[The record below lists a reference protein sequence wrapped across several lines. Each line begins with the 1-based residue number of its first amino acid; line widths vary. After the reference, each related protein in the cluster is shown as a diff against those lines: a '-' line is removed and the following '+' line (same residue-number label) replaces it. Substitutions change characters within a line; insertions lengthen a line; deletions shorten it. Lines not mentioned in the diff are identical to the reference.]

1 MGTGLL
7 NPPSRGT
14 CGLNTPKST
23 LDISHTRTRGAIF
36 LVPARGKEEKPF
48 DGLGLRDLPAGFL
61 VRPPLS
67 VELKTLPLVSKDPTI
82 SICISLN
89 GAPTGSVLLLPL

>member
-48 DGLGLRDLPAGFL
+48 DGLGLRDLPRRFSGKASPFSRAKDSPAG
-61 VRPPLS
+61 V
-67 VELKTLPLVSKDPTI
+67 
-82 SICISLN
+82 
-89 GAPTGSVLLLPL
+89 